1 MALAV
6 LREYYEVA
14 EATPIPGRAPR
25 PAGKVIAFPSGVPL
39 PTPTEDSRTFR
50 SKLAEM
56 EKQLSV
62 DVDRW
67 CAQAEDLVLSFPK
80 SVRQLIPLSPDM
92 SNELGDIDRLI
103 AQYDA
108 GDQARIH
115 IIGRLLASLPDPTPD
130 ADGRSQDDI
139 LFYGQVITRSVL
151 ALERER
157 LARVRFRNV
166 LPALRYEILAARP
179 LVALDI
185 LKRASAYHAK
195 FLMNEAFRLS
205 KRVIEMQQLQS
216 GWGEGSGE
224 RISEHAVRSALE
236 FINAEPGLLPVL
248 HVYPAQDG
256 GVIFEFEHGKW
267 DLSVEITPLGTVELY
282 GVRTDSDEILEPMH
296 FDDVGPQLMKQIHSR
311 IAAHA

>member
-1 MALAV
+1 MALAA
-6 LREYYEVA
+6 LHEYYEVA
-14 EATPIPGRAPR
+14 EATPIPGRISR
-25 PAGKVIAFPSGVPL
+25 PGGKIVAFPSGLPL
-39 PTPTEDSRTFR
+39 PASKEDSRTFR

-80 SVRQLIPLSPDM
+80 SVRRLIPLSPDM
-92 SNELGDIDRLI
+92 SNELKDIDKLI

-108 GDQARIH
+108 GDQARMQ

-130 ADGRSQDDI
+130 AADRNQDDI
-139 LFYGQVITRSVL
+139 KLYSQVVARSVL
-151 ALERER
+151 ALEKER
-157 LARVRFRNV
+157 LARLRFRNV

-179 LVALDI
+179 LVAPDI
-185 LKRASAYHAK
+185 LKRAGAYHAQS
-195 FLMNEAFRLS
+195 LMNEAFRLS

-248 HVYPAQDG
+248 HVYAAEDG

-267 DLSVEITPLGTVELY
+267 DLSVEITPSGTVELY

-296 FDDVGPQLMKQIHSR
+296 FDDVGPRLMKQIHSR